1 MHKNGSG
8 KGRVKLNQKFIRHRL
23 VELDESVHSIAETSS
38 LGQAT
43 WSRLV
48 NKDVNWT
55 SETLYQLSHDLQCS
69 PADLIIAECLEP
81 APAGESVST

>member
-8 KGRVKLNQKFIRHRL
+8 KGRVRLNQKFIRQRL
-23 VELDESVHSIAETSS
+23 VELDESVHSIAETSA

-55 SETLYQLSHDLQCS
+55 SETLYQLSRDLQCS
-69 PADLIIAECLEP
+69 PADLIVDSTEP
-81 APAGESVST
+81 APVVESVSA